1 MITPASQPVRHRRAS
16 RPLAGVLA
24 AAVLAPSV
32 ALAQAG
38 PRAPVV
44 PEYGKTFPIEHPA
57 VGADPAL
64 DYKVVLDVTKS
75 GADGAPPP
83 GLLTAA
89 RLANLLAQ
97 SGVPASHRHLFVIV
111 HGAATP
117 AVLNEAGFKARGETV
132 NPRAALLIA
141 ELTRAGVAVHVCGQ
155 ALGKAKIRKR
165 EVLPDVQVDLSAAVT
180 IPTLEMQGYA
190 LLPD

>member
-1 MITPASQPVRHRRAS
+1 MITLASRPVRHRRAS
-16 RPLAGVLA
+16 RPLAALLA
-24 AAVLAPSV
+24 AAVLAPGV
-32 ALAQAG
+32 AFAQAD
-38 PRAPVV
+38 PTPPVV
-44 PEYGKTFPIEHPA
+44 PDYGKTFPVEHPA

-64 DYKVVLDVTKS
+64 DYKVVLNVTKS

-97 SGVPASHRHLFVIV
+97 SGVPASHRHLFVIL

-117 AVLNEAGFKARGETV
+117 AVLNQVGLKARGKTA
-132 NPRAALLIA
+132 NPSATLIA

-155 ALGKAKIRKR
+155 ALGEAKIKR
-165 EVLPDVQVDLSAAVT
+165 SEVLPEVQVDLSAAVT
-180 IPTLEMQGYA
+180 VPTLELHGYA